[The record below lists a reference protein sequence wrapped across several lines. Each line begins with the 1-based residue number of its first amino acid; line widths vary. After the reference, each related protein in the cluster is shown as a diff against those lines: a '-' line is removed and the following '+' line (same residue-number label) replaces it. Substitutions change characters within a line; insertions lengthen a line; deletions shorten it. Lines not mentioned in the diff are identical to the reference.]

1 MLWPSTLFSLLDVA
15 AVHKPLDYSTA
26 GGALSMEKCDFSAEA
41 GDGRSV
47 FQMTSNGQIQ
57 MPRMGSFC
65 LSMVG
70 DGAADADVALGA
82 DVSAASSSAQHAV
95 KNAVDGDAHS
105 FWASGS
111 DPTSGVDLHID
122 LGATKQIRAVEIDWE
137 YPAQACSTNY
147 FVHIRWTIL
156 AYV

>member
-1 MLWPSTLFSLLDVA
+1 
-15 AVHKPLDYSTA
+15 
-26 GGALSMEKCDFSAEA
+26 MEKCDFSAEA

-47 FQMTSNGQIQ
+47 FQMTANGQMQ
-57 MPRMGSFC
+57 MPRMGNFC

-70 DGAADADVALGA
+70 NGAAEADVALGA
-82 DVSAASSSAQHAV
+82 DVSATSSSAQHVV

-122 LGATKQIRAVEIDWE
+122 LGVTKQIRAVEIDWE
-137 YPAQACSTNY
+137 YPAQACSTNS
-147 FVHIRWTIL
+147 FVRSCWPVL
-156 AYV
+156 AFAWLWATGLWLIC